1 MERMCGDLQRN
12 LGSKSAPA
20 SNLDKRVLHGA
31 YLGQLESRF
40 DLSEELA
47 EVGKRPKG
55 ALSRNETIKH
65 GCGCNLVLLHHDYT
79 V

>member
-1 MERMCGDLQRN
+1 MERMCGDFQRN
-12 LGSKSAPA
+12 LGSKSAP
-20 SNLDKRVLHGA
+20 SSSINKRVLHGA

-55 ALSRNETIKH
+55 ILLRNEFIKE
-65 GCGCNLVLLHHDYT
+65 GCERCDFPKIFKGN
-79 V
+79 

>member
-1 MERMCGDLQRN
+1 MERMCGDFQRN

-65 GCGCNLVLLHHDYT
+65 SCGCNLVLLHHDYA

>member
-1 MERMCGDLQRN
+1 MERMCGDFQRN
-12 LGSKSAPA
+12 LGSKSAP
-20 SNLDKRVLHGA
+20 SSSINKRVLHGA

-55 ALSRNETIKH
+55 ILLRNEFIKE
-65 GCGCNLVLLHHDYT
+65 GCEQCDFPKIFKGN
-79 V
+79 